1 MVTGPERVV
10 PSESRSYGNPT
21 SINWNAELSTITL
34 IGDVGGAVRLTTFG
48 PGATVKNVAVETT
61 SGGTTMV
68 TPSGVVTVPPS
79 GETSSDVEPPGKSAR
94 SGETASITSSFGTNS
109 MPGGSSASTRPST
122 KVDLIA
128 AFGFSHPMVPGTWPH
143 YGRRAGPR

>member
-1 MVTGPERVV
+1 MDLHTTTSLLVVPGGILVGSNGSVTVTGAPRGV

-61 SGGTTMV
+61 PGGTTMV

-79 GETSSDVEPPGKSAR
+79 GETSSEVEPPGKGPDR
-94 SGETASITSSFGTNS
+94 VGGWLGEQAAAAMTHPA
-109 MPGGSSASTRPST
+109 
-122 KVDLIA
+122 LI
-128 AFGFSHPMVPGTWPH
+128 HPRKRGI
-143 YGRRAGPR
+143 